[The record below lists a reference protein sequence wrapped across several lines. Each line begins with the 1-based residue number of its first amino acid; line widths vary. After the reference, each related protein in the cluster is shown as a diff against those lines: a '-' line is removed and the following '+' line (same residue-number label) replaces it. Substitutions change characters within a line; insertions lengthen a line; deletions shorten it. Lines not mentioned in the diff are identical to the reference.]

1 MGIEGCYGENWSDT
15 HSNGWERQTS
25 TAVSQ
30 TVGKGIAHTKTSIF
44 QCPAPTH
51 IRPEDMGGIYET
63 QSKCWLYQWY
73 TFVYDKE
80 NGNVAVLATYEYDII
95 EKPGNIPRC
104 VPSQCDDSTDCQECF
119 DGPRA
124 PESAATYMAA
134 FMSAYT
140 EQQSD
145 VGSTEIVHKNWH
157 YYFVF
162 PIVFAAAM
170 YLYGSM
176 KSKGYV
182 AVYQEGYE
190 GLVE

>member
-104 VPSQCDDSTDCQECF
+104 VPSQCDDSTDCQEF
-119 DGPRA
+119 LTARGLLRV
-124 PESAATYMAA
+124 
-134 FMSAYT
+134 
-140 EQQSD
+140 QL
-145 VGSTEIVHKNWH
+145 
-157 YYFVF
+157 
-162 PIVFAAAM
+162 PIWLPLRLHILNSNQMWEVLKLFIKI
-170 YLYGSM
+170 GI
-176 KSKGYV
+176 
-182 AVYQEGYE
+182 
-190 GLVE
+190 